1 MARSPETAARLA
13 KYAEAKKGRK
23 NLKSLDRN
31 LGMVGFD
38 NVQDQDGERPAS
50 NYTYPWVRLK
60 YASDW
65 QSEELA
71 KRWPVR
77 KVAIPFYKSPARGA
91 VWQTVTVHPVDVV
104 IAWFRFLWPDPEEW
118 GTNARKYLVGY
129 TERMTHDFPGVG
141 AKVLVHKCR
150 SIGDESLLPVEVA
163 VDSLASYAPMVGNGL
178 FTVPELPGAFCRLD
192 PERDKWDV
200 IG

>member
-38 NVQDQDGERPAS
+38 NVQDQDGERPKVILRYDGELSVWNSTTAPDLLKDRHGSAVRLICFGVKSEYRPAS

-91 VWQTVTVHPVDVV
+91 VWQTVAVHPVDVV

-129 TERMTHDFPGVG
+129 TERTNDSRLPRGRREG
-141 AKVLVHKCR
+141 A
-150 SIGDESLLPVEVA
+150 S
-163 VDSLASYAPMVGNGL
+163 
-178 FTVPELPGAFCRLD
+178 T
-192 PERDKWDV
+192 
-200 IG
+200 